1 MTSTM
6 ISALMAWVCICLT
19 LARLNNAGGHRDAHG
34 RLAGQG
40 ELSDGNKQQFEAGPE
55 DAADRSTPAPVWG
68 FLKAQLNN
76 AGSHRHARGRLAGQG
91 ELSDGNKQQFEAGP
105 EDAADRSTPAPVW
118 RFLQGTGKTPE
129 ISDFNQPQFRCS
141 NGTLTLRFSPTRYT
155 NLNLEDGTPLLSLPD
170 RCHGSI
176 HVYRQYLLVKL
187 PYTGC
192 YTATQAEEGKL
203 QLHYFDN
210 LLQKNM
216 VGMAVCE
223 NPGMSPLVTCGTT
236 SVTVKLPCETK
247 LKEVK
252 ELDYF
257 VNEAYSVRQQKTPNA
272 LFVEIS
278 KLPDQDSGFEIVYL
292 DSTGKLCTKLAICYQ
307 EKLSHRV
314 KRALEEPDF
323 EETPVEQF
331 DLVHSRKD
339 TGLKD
344 TGLKDT
350 GLKDTG
356 LKDTQLIQSMAT
368 KANSETVG
376 EGDSKELFELWGI
389 EDIPDEAY
397 DEITTPTAPT
407 ITTTN
412 STKSTVASA
421 TSCP

>member
-55 DAADRSTPAPVWG
+55 DAADRSTPAPVW
-68 FLKAQLNN
+68 
-76 AGSHRHARGRLAGQG
+76 
-91 ELSDGNKQQFEAGP
+91 
-105 EDAADRSTPAPVW
+105 

-129 ISDFNQPQFRCS
+129 ISNFNQPQFRCS

-176 HVYRQYLLVKL
+176 HVSRQYLLVKL

-192 YTATQAEEGKL
+192 YTATQAEEGKYQF

-236 SVTVKLPCETK
+236 SITVKLPRDTK

-257 VNEAYSVRQQKTPNA
+257 VNEAYSVRQQKTPND

-307 EKLSHRV
+307 EKLSNRV
-314 KRALEEPDF
+314 KRALEDPDF

-339 TGLKD
+339 TGMR
-344 TGLKDT
+344 
-350 GLKDTG
+350 
-356 LKDTQLIQSMAT
+356 KDTQLIQLMETAT
-368 KANSETVG
+368 EVNSETVG

-389 EDIPDEAY
+389 EDIPDEVY

-412 STKSTVASA
+412 STKTTVASA